1 MHTQITKEQRGCTFC
16 WDNLQNQV
24 NIEIKLKKIE
34 VGMHYLKYI
43 EFSKYCE
50 YNWIFW
56 LGISKL

>member
-1 MHTQITKEQRGCTFC
+1 MHAQITKEQRCCCIFC

-50 YNWIFW
+50 YNWIF
-56 LGISKL
+56 